1 METPQ
6 VAADEEIEKPID
18 DNQKFENQIDNL
30 ITTNSTYCFSKIFII
45 FIIKTIIQTVF
56 CKIKSFMSEDIKT
69 FLSMIAIFGL
79 LTPFLFL
86 TIREG
91 FNVESVSIRCAIIM
105 FILKLSISIE

>member
-18 DNQKFENQIDNL
+18 DNLKFENQIDNL

-45 FIIKTIIQTVF
+45 FIIQTIIQTVF
-56 CKIKSFMSEDIKT
+56 CKLEFFISEDIRT
-69 FLSMIAIFGL
+69 YLWMIGFFGL
-79 LTPFLFL
+79 LTSVVFFL
-86 TIREG
+86 IREG
-91 FNVESVSIRCAIIM
+91 FNIESNSIRCVISI